1 MRVGC
6 YLCSLNC
13 AISALRWTTE
23 TATACVGGH
32 ELTGAMV
39 WHAAAAAGA
48 DCGAQRGSVCVC
60 VCECRRGGAASSSRG
75 RARNTRDRI
84 FDRPRSAPA
93 RPMQCNA
100 APTHLHSTSARR
112 DDDDDDD
119 GRTPRVGPGSSHADH
134 GAKGAPSP

>member
-1 MRVGC
+1 MAPSPSGIIIHPEDRG
-6 YLCSLNC
+6 
-13 AISALRWTTE
+13 
-23 TATACVGGH
+23 GGH

-48 DCGAQRGSVCVC
+48 DCGAQRGS

-93 RPMQCNA
+93 RGAPHAMQCSH
-100 APTHLHSTSARR
+100 PPPLHLGTTRR
-112 DDDDDDD
+112 
-119 GRTPRVGPGSSHADH
+119 RRRRRRPYS
-134 GAKGAPSP
+134 